1 MPTPKRLL
9 ILGGT
14 TEAAALAAAAVER
27 FGEQLEVTTSLAGRL
42 SSHRSLS
49 GNVRVGGFGGVD
61 GMAKALKDE
70 GYALVIDATHPFAA
84 TISQHAY
91 DACLIDEIPRLQV
104 MRRPWTAD
112 PSHPWIEAKDLDDA
126 ASLLPKIGRRVFL
139 TIGRR
144 GLEAFSKVKDFW
156 FLVRL
161 IEAPARPLPLPSH
174 QIIAARPPHPLE
186 EEIELMKNHRIDLL
200 ISKQSGGD
208 VTETKIAAANQLG
221 IGIVM
226 IRRPLPEPG
235 PLAETVGEAL
245 GWLAEN
251 LG

>member
-1 MPTPKRLL
+1 MADPKRLL

-14 TEAAALAAAAVER
+14 TEAAALAEAAMQR
-27 FGEQLEVTTSLAGRL
+27 FGERLEVTTSLAGRL
-42 SSHRSLS
+42 SVHRSLP
-49 GNVRVGGFGGVD
+49 GKVRVGGFGGVD
-61 GMAKALKDE
+61 GMAQALKNE
-70 GYALVIDATHPFAA
+70 GYSWVVDATHPFAA

-91 DACLIDEIPRLQV
+91 DACLISDVPRLQL
-104 MRRPWTAD
+104 MRRPWAAD
-112 PSHPWIEAKDLDDA
+112 PSHPWIEAKDLEDA
-126 ASLLPKIGRRVFL
+126 ASLLPGIGRRVFL
-139 TIGRR
+139 TVGRR
-144 GLEAFSKVKDFW
+144 GLEAFSTVKNAW

-161 IEAPARPLPLPSH
+161 IEAPARRLPLPDH
-174 QIIAARPPHPLE
+174 QVIAARPPHPLE
-186 EEIELMKNHRIDLL
+186 EEIQLMKAHRIDLL
-200 ISKQSGGD
+200 VSKQSGGE

-235 PLAETVGEAL
+235 PLAETVEEAL